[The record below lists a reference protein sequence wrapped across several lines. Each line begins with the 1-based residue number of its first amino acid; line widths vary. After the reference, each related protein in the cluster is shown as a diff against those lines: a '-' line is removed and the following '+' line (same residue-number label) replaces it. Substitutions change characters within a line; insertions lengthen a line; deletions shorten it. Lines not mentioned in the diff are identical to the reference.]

1 MDDQLFSRVLA
12 QYRTLRR
19 HATAR
24 NALEVLAIVFLLAS
38 FAFWS
43 VAYWQ
48 LLSPPALLSLQ
59 SVQVVVLALVFSL
72 AAPVLWTALIPTTP
86 AGQLLQKTQ
95 TRTAGFAVTVGA
107 AIYLSYVAVRLLL
120 QWLNSQPGVAEND
133 LARFLAVAL
142 ALAFILIPA
151 LAWTQVAPER
161 WLAQIQQA
169 HQVKRLELL
178 QSGEL
183 ALIRVKLLRAKQLA
197 AAGWANLSPREE
209 REIVETQRAL
219 FLSIADS
226 QRAIAGTLRDAIGFD
241 ADFGIMSDAQVN
253 DAMDYVAQQLEAKR
267 IELPAYAEPDETIT
281 PITGARGS
289 LVAAVPAIPRPAPA
303 PAASAANRSESL
315 RFAAELAGARRKLA
329 GTWTARQLGETLGK
343 SERSARE
350 RIQEWESAGLVARDA
365 DGANSWYF
373 TESGVHNGD
382 ATYPAP
388 RRVRQDRTIGR
399 GAQTGRPA
407 AAG

>member
-1 MDDQLFSRVLA
+1 MDDPFFSRVLA

-48 LLSPPALLSLQ
+48 LLAPPALLSLQ

-142 ALAFILIPA
+142 AIAFILVPA

-253 DAMDYVAQQLEAKR
+253 DAMEYVAQQLEAKR

-289 LVAAVPAIPRPAPA
+289 LPAAAPATPRPAPA
-303 PAASAANRSESL
+303 AAAPAGLPRQSAAVSRSS
-315 RFAAELAGARRKLA
+315 RQSTTRRGGSSRGSGARP
-329 GTWTARQLGETLGK
+329 
-343 SERSARE
+343 
-350 RIQEWESAGLVARDA
+350 I
-365 DGANSWYF
+365 
-373 TESGVHNGD
+373 SGG
-382 ATYPAP
+382 
-388 RRVRQDRTIGR
+388 
-399 GAQTGRPA
+399 
-407 AAG
+407 

>member
-1 MDDQLFSRVLA
+1 MDDPFFSRVLA

-48 LLSPPALLSLQ
+48 LLAPPALLSLQ

-120 QWLNSQPGVAEND
+120 QWLNNQPGVAEND

-142 ALAFILIPA
+142 AIAFILVPA
-151 LAWTQVAPER
+151 LAWTQVAPDR

-169 HQVKRLELL
+169 HQAKRLELL

-281 PITGARGS
+281 PITGAWGS
-289 LVAAVPAIPRPAPA
+289 LVAAAPATPRPAPA
-303 PAASAANRSESL
+303 AAAPAGLPRQSAAVSRSQPQ
-315 RFAAELAGARRKLA
+315 FAAEYDAARGQLAGV
-329 GTWTARQLGETLGK
+329 WSTADLGRVIGK
-343 SERSARE
+343 SPRSALE
-350 RIQEWESAGLVARDA
+350 RVYAWERQGLVSREA
-365 DGANSWYF
+365 DGKGSYYF
-373 TESGVHNGD
+373 TEGEG
-382 ATYPAP
+382 
-388 RRVRQDRTIGR
+388 
-399 GAQTGRPA
+399 
-407 AAG
+407 